1 MNDNMNNET
10 KLKELDE
17 QIAQVRSELEN
28 VHGTQTEVYAR
39 IVGYYRAVRNWNR
52 GKADEFKKRKMFE
65 LDCDERPD
73 AVSQRPKL
81 SAESLSESPQKELD
95 LRDSALYAISTN
107 SAGNYFEK
115 NTDAKAESLYG
126 QSEIEQSEIFY
137 DTASPQTI
145 SSYELFARRTCPN
158 CPPVKDFL
166 LGLSLQ
172 GSVVDVDTE
181 EGLSEA
187 AVKGVFSAPTVI
199 FYDERGK
206 EVSRAHNVPDIE
218 EILSAVTA

>member
-1 MNDNMNNET
+1 MDNET

-17 QIAQVRSELEN
+17 QIAQVRAELED

-65 LDCDERPD
+65 LNCDERPD
-73 AVSQRPKL
+73 AVSQHPKL
-81 SAESLSESPQKELD
+81 SAENPSESQQKELE
-95 LRDSALYAISTN
+95 LRDSALYAISSN
-107 SAGNYFEK
+107 SAEN
-115 NTDAKAESLYG
+115 G
-126 QSEIEQSEIFY
+126 QTEIEQSEIFY
-137 DTASPQTI
+137 DTASPQRI
-145 SSYELFARRTCPN
+145 SSYELFARKTCPN
-158 CPPVKDFL
+158 CPPVKNFL
-166 LGLSLQ
+166 FGLSLQ

-199 FYDERGK
+199 FYDDGGK